1 MKLIITEETEKD
13 ISPQIL
19 WAQKDKFLDL
29 LTDLKVLIKNYIDN
43 E

>member
-13 ISPQIL
+13 ISTQIL